1 MSLNLDPRTKI
12 IGVGILSFVIL
23 VSQDLIIQLIV
34 LLMSGLFAILLGVD
48 ITRTMWRF
56 RKLGLV
62 LLFLIVIQSVFT
74 KGNPIV
80 SLWGFSLA
88 TKEGLLLAANYVFRV
103 LVIFL
108 SGAIIGTTPMRL
120 VIQGLVQMKLPY
132 ELALMTTVGIRFL
145 PLLAEEMK
153 NTSVAISL
161 RGIDVS
167 SLPIKMRL
175 EMIAKLFIPIV
186 VRSLNRARHISE
198 SLENR
203 GFVIGGKRSSYYKLS
218 LLWPDWVLMT
228 VIAIGGLLLVYLDY
242 YGFPGGLI

>member
-12 IGVGILSFVIL
+12 IGVGIMSFVIL
-23 VSQDLIIQLIV
+23 FSQDLRIQLIV
-34 LLMSGLFAILLGVD
+34 LLMTSLFAILLGVN
-48 ITRTMWRF
+48 ISRTLWRF

-74 KGNPIV
+74 QGSPIF
-80 SLWGFSLA
+80 SLWGVSLV
-88 TKEGLLLAANYVFRV
+88 TKEGLQLAANYIFRV

-120 VIQGLVQMKLPY
+120 VIQGLVQMKLSY

-145 PLLAEEMK
+145 PLLVEEMK

-175 EMIAKLFIPIV
+175 ELIAKLFIPIV

-218 LLWPDWVLMT
+218 LLWQDWFLMT
-228 VIAIGGLLLVYLDY
+228 IIAFGGLMLIYIDY
-242 YGFPGGLI
+242 YGFPVS